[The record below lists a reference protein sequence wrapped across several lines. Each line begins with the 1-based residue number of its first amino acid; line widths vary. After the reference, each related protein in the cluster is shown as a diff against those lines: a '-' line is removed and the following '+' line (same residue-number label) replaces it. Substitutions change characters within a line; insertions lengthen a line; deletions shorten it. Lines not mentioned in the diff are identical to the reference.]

1 MKVVFLDID
10 GTLVDY
16 NGNVPESTK
25 KAILQAKEKGH
36 KMVLCTGRSKFQIP
50 KQLWELGMDGV
61 ISGAGA
67 FVEAFDSAAENGIA
81 ATKAGITS
89 EEDGIAATKAG
100 ITLEEDGIATTKAG
114 ITSEEKRI
122 PATDENVSNDS
133 KITTTGTILC
143 QMVIDAEHAKS
154 SYDYL
159 EGNGVLYC
167 YQGEDGIVLNKR
179 SYDGMLE
186 VDRLNGMSEEM
197 MESLH
202 GVIHVTETPW
212 EYPNLEKIIF
222 YDAPF
227 TLEQIKEDMHPYF
240 DTVALSLSGTE
251 GVCGEIG
258 RNNIHKA
265 TGIKLFLEHL
275 GLEREDS
282 IAIGDGPNDLQ
293 MMEYAGTGIAM
304 GNAKAEV
311 KALADMVTSD
321 VTEDGIYHAFE
332 KLGLL

>member
-25 KAILQAKEKGH
+25 KAILQAKKKGH

-50 KQLWELGMDGV
+50 KKLWELGMDGV
-61 ISGAGA
+61 IAGSGA
-67 FVEAFDSAAENGIA
+67 FVEAFDSAAEKGITAAEKEIA
-81 ATKAGITS
+81 AA
-89 EEDGIAATKAG
+89 
-100 ITLEEDGIATTKAG
+100 
-114 ITSEEKRI
+114 
-122 PATDENVSNDS
+122 DETVSNDS
-133 KITTTGTILC
+133 KITTKGTILC

-159 EGNGVLYC
+159 EGNGTLYC
-167 YQGEDGIVLNKR
+167 YQGEDGIVLNQR
-179 SYDGMLE
+179 SRDGMFQI
-186 VDRLNGMSEEM
+186 DRLNGMSDEM
-197 MESLH
+197 LENLH
-202 GVIHVTETPW
+202 GVVHVTETPW
-212 EYPNLEKIIF
+212 LVPNLEKIIF

-227 TLEQIKEDMHPYF
+227 SLEKIKSDLLPYF

-265 TGIKLFLEHL
+265 TGIRLFLEHV
-275 GLEREDS
+275 GVAREDS

-293 MMEYAGTGIAM
+293 MMEYAGVGVAM
-304 GNAKAEV
+304 GNAKEEV
-311 KALADMVTSD
+311 KKLADMVTSD
-321 VTEDGIYHAFE
+321 VVEDGIYHAFE
-332 KLGLL
+332 KLGLI

>member
-25 KAILQAKEKGH
+25 KAILQAKKKGH

-50 KQLWELGMDGV
+50 KKLWELGMDGV
-61 ISGAGA
+61 IAGAGA
-67 FVEAFDSAAENGIA
+67 FVEAFDSAAEKG
-81 ATKAGITS
+81 
-89 EEDGIAATKAG
+89 
-100 ITLEEDGIATTKAG
+100 
-114 ITSEEKRI
+114 I
-122 PATDENVSNDS
+122 PATDETVSNDS

-167 YQGEDGIVLNKR
+167 YQGEDGIVLNQR
-179 SYDGMLE
+179 SYDGMME
-186 VDRLNGMSEEM
+186 IDRLNGMSEEM

-202 GVIHVTETPW
+202 GEIHLTETPW
-212 EYPNLEKIIF
+212 DVPNLEKIIF

-227 TLEQIKEDMHPYF
+227 TMEQVKADMLPYF

-258 RNNIHKA
+258 LNNIHKA
-265 TGIKLFLEHL
+265 TGIKLFLEHV
-275 GLEREDS
+275 GVGREDS

-293 MMEYAGTGIAM
+293 MMEYAGVGVAM
-304 GNAKAEV
+304 GNAKEEV
-311 KALADMVTSD
+311 KKLADMVTSD
-321 VTEDGIYHAFE
+321 VAEDGIYHAFE

>member
-25 KAILQAKEKGH
+25 KAILQAKKKGH

-50 KQLWELGMDGV
+50 KKLWELGMDGV
-61 ISGAGA
+61 IAGSGA
-67 FVEAFDSAAENGIA
+67 FVEAFDSAAEKEITVAEKGIA
-81 ATKAGITS
+81 AT
-89 EEDGIAATKAG
+89 
-100 ITLEEDGIATTKAG
+100 
-114 ITSEEKRI
+114 
-122 PATDENVSNDS
+122 DETVANDS
-133 KITTTGTILC
+133 KITTKGTILC

-167 YQGEDGIVLNKR
+167 YQGEDGIVLNQR
-179 SYDGMLE
+179 SCDGMFQI
-186 VDRLNGMSEEM
+186 DRLNGMSDEM
-197 MESLH
+197 LENLH
-202 GVIHVTETPW
+202 GVVHVTETPW
-212 EYPNLEKIIF
+212 LVPNLEKIIF

-227 TLEQIKEDMHPYF
+227 SLEKIKSDLLPYF

-265 TGIKLFLEHL
+265 TGIRLFLEHV
-275 GLEREDS
+275 GVAREDS

-293 MMEYAGTGIAM
+293 MMEYAGVGVAM
-304 GNAKAEV
+304 GNAKEEV
-311 KALADMVTSD
+311 KKLADMVTSD
-321 VTEDGIYHAFE
+321 VAEDGIYHAFE
-332 KLGLL
+332 KLGLI

>member
-25 KAILQAKEKGH
+25 KAILQAKKKGH
-36 KMVLCTGRSKFQIP
+36 KMVLCTGRSRFQIP
-50 KQLWELGMDGV
+50 KKLWNLGMDGV
-61 ISGAGA
+61 IAGAGA
-67 FVEAFDSAAENGIA
+67 FVEAFDSA
-81 ATKAGITS
+81 T
-89 EEDGIAATKAG
+89 
-100 ITLEEDGIATTKAG
+100 
-114 ITSEEKRI
+114 EKGI
-122 PATDENVSNDS
+122 PATDEGVPNDS

-143 QMVIDAEHAKS
+143 QMVIDAKHAKS

-167 YQGEDGIVLNKR
+167 YQGEDGIVLNQR
-179 SYDGMLE
+179 SYDGMME
-186 VDRLNGMSEEM
+186 IDRLNGMSEEL

-202 GVIHVTETPW
+202 GKIHLTETPW
-212 EYPNLEKIIF
+212 DVPNLEKIIF

-227 TLEQIKEDMHPYF
+227 TMEQVKADMLPYF

-251 GVCGEIG
+251 GVSGEIG
-258 RNNIHKA
+258 LNNIHKA
-265 TGIKLFLEHL
+265 TGIKLFLEYV
-275 GLEREDS
+275 GIGREDS

-293 MMEYAGTGIAM
+293 MMEYAGVGVAM
-304 GNAKAEV
+304 GNAKEEV
-311 KALADMVTSD
+311 KKLADMVTTD
-321 VTEDGIYHAFE
+321 VMADGIYHAFE

>member
-67 FVEAFDSAAENGIA
+67 FVEAFDSAAEKG
-81 ATKAGITS
+81 
-89 EEDGIAATKAG
+89 
-100 ITLEEDGIATTKAG
+100 
-114 ITSEEKRI
+114 I
-122 PATDENVSNDS
+122 PATDENVSKDS

-186 VDRLNGMSEEM
+186 VDRLNGMSDEM

-227 TLEQIKEDMHPYF
+227 TLEQIKEDMLPYF

-293 MMEYAGTGIAM
+293 MMEYAGIGVAM

>member
-25 KAILQAKEKGH
+25 KAILQAKKKGH

-50 KQLWELGMDGV
+50 KELWELGMDGV
-61 ISGAGA
+61 IAGAGA
-67 FVEAFDSAAENGIA
+67 FVEAFDSAAE
-81 ATKAGITS
+81 KGIT
-89 EEDGIAATKAG
+89 AA
-100 ITLEEDGIATTKAG
+100 
-114 ITSEEKRI
+114 EKGLA
-122 PATDENVSNDS
+122 ATDETVSNDS
-133 KITTTGTILC
+133 KITTKGTILC

-167 YQGEDGIVLNKR
+167 YQGEDGIVLNRR
-179 SYDGMLE
+179 SCDGMFQI
-186 VDRLNGMSEEM
+186 DRLNGMSDEM
-197 MESLH
+197 LENLH
-202 GVIHVTETPW
+202 GVVHVTETPW
-212 EYPNLEKIIF
+212 LVPNLEKIIF

-227 TLEQIKEDMHPYF
+227 SLEKIKSDLLPYF

-265 TGIKLFLEHL
+265 TGIRLFLEHV
-275 GLEREDS
+275 GVAREDS

-293 MMEYAGTGIAM
+293 MMEYAGIGVAM
-304 GNAKAEV
+304 GNAKEEV
-311 KALADMVTSD
+311 KKLADMVTSD
-321 VTEDGIYHAFE
+321 VAEDGIYHAFE
-332 KLGLL
+332 KLGLI